1 MSLHHD
7 PCSERAVSHF
17 ACARYNMTQIMRSG
31 LPSGASVRHFKYIIR
46 SGYARA
52 RSTCVFRPRLMT
64 PHDVQIFH
72 GAKSTVCPSDVA
84 LPSFVLRQYVSN
96 TFSTATELL
105 NDQERYAVI
114 DGCHRTFERFYTV
127 LQQIKVHR

>member
-1 MSLHHD
+1 
-7 PCSERAVSHF
+7 
-17 ACARYNMTQIMRSG
+17 MRSG

-72 GAKSTVCPSDVA
+72 GAQSTVCSSNVG
-84 LPSFVLRQYVSN
+84 LPTFLLKQCVSS

-114 DGCHRTFERFYTV
+114 DGDHRELERFYTG
-127 LQQIKVHR
+127 LQQIKVRR